1 MAEEELDIYRRG
13 DLVHNKIAKI
23 KADPDLT
30 KRNREKILE
39 FHRWIVAQG
48 LGSERQHKYL
58 QSLQNIGHWLGK
70 DFEKAT
76 GKDII
81 RVLADHVENNGYK
94 EWTKVNYR
102 QVLKKF
108 YRWLIPYHSHP
119 LTKGGGEERKKC
131 AKCYIDQNVKA
142 SEPKENTQRRWVLI
156 TEDDVKKMIE
166 KANNP
171 RDAALLAMMWE
182 SGARISEIMGVQ
194 IRHILLLEEGAIT
207 VSFEGKTGVRSVKLW
222 TAAPY
227 IRDWLRQHPYSK
239 QPQATLWPSRERKDG
254 ATPVSYTIVVKIIGR
269 SAERAGIKG
278 KDLNPHAWRHARATF
293 LANKGWS
300 EQQLDKF
307 LGWKF
312 GSNMPRIYIDRAGVD
327 VEGAVDSLYGILPK
341 EEEVPKDKPQRCVR
355 CRELVAPTMTF
366 CPKCGLP
373 MTQESAQNLE
383 EARQTSQ
390 GIMEE
395 RLKRLERLVGER
407 KPR

>member
-119 LTKGGGEERKKC
+119 LTKGGAKK
-131 AKCYIDQNVKA
+131 
-142 SEPKENTQRRWVLI
+142 
-156 TEDDVKKMIE
+156 
-166 KANNP
+166 
-171 RDAALLAMMWE
+171 
-182 SGARISEIMGVQ
+182 
-194 IRHILLLEEGAIT
+194 
-207 VSFEGKTGVRSVKLW
+207 
-222 TAAPY
+222 
-227 IRDWLRQHPYSK
+227 
-239 QPQATLWPSRERKDG
+239 
-254 ATPVSYTIVVKIIGR
+254 GR
-269 SAERAGIKG
+269 SARNVISIRTLRPQSQRRTRRGDG
-278 KDLNPHAWRHARATF
+278 F
-293 LANKGWS
+293 S
-300 EQQLDKF
+300 
-307 LGWKF
+307 
-312 GSNMPRIYIDRAGVD
+312 
-327 VEGAVDSLYGILPK
+327 SL
-341 EEEVPKDKPQRCVR
+341 R
-355 CRELVAPTMTF
+355 MT
-366 CPKCGLP
+366 
-373 MTQESAQNLE
+373 S
-383 EARQTSQ
+383 
-390 GIMEE
+390 
-395 RLKRLERLVGER
+395 KR
-407 KPR
+407 